1 MSPKFAKLCS
11 LSVFSA
17 IKSERKK
24 RVLKSLQDQ
33 KQSSKKKKKGM
44 EQDGGEGGEEGVGS
58 QEVEERM
65 REQD

>member
-24 RVLKSLQDQ
+24 RLQDQ

>member
-24 RVLKSLQDQ
+24 RLQDQ
-33 KQSSKKKKKGM
+33 KHSSKKKKKGM